1 MKYKT
6 GDILMVKN
14 DMTYSLC
21 EMICYDGHF
30 IMYRTHDIFVN
41 RYISWQ
47 LKDKFIKI
55 GEL

>member
-1 MKYKT
+1 VKYKT